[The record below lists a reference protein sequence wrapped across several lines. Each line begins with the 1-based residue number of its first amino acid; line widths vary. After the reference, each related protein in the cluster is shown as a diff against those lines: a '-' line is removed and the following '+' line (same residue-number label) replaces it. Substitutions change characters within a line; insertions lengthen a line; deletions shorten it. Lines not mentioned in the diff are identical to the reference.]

1 MTFATG
7 ADSKAQRSGQTP
19 DLLNAYS
26 PSASSARP
34 TIILCPSI
42 TSPKTTLALARRTIE
57 AENWTAKPL
66 ALTQLTGK
74 LLVASS
80 AGDLADWAR
89 RLLFPAPDETG
100 TDRRRLWFVFHSLQR
115 NPKLLQRRRLRRRRE
130 RA

>member
-1 MTFATG
+1 MTCATG

-19 DLLNAYS
+19 GLLNAYS

-66 ALTQLTGK
+66 ALAQLTGK

>member
-66 ALTQLTGK
+66 ALAQLTGK

-89 RLLFPAPDETG
+89 RLLFPAPNETG